1 MVVAYGLTMTSIRR
15 AGVSDV
21 AAVAR
26 RSSAAAWAAGTIIE
40 GEHHRIGR
48 VTRTLVVSLPRVI
61 AAVTAKALAAVRA
74 AAPPAVE
81 VRGTG
86 DGLAGAAFTVLSWN
100 VDEAAVR
107 EELPVA
113 RDLRVVQT
121 LSAGT
126 DWIEPHVPAWATLC
140 SARGSRD
147 VPVAEWVVGA
157 LLGAAYGQFHAA
169 ALRRWDY
176 EQPEELHGT
185 TVLILG
191 HGSIGRAVEAR
202 LAPFGVRVIGVASRA
217 REGVHGVDELAA
229 LLPAADAV
237 VVLLPLTDAT
247 RGLVSAD
254 VLARMPDGA
263 LLVSAGRGAVVDTD
277 ALVAELRSGR
287 LRAVLDVTD
296 PEPLPDGH
304 PLWDLCLAIT
314 PHNAG
319 DSPPADQ
326 RAIALAAEQLGRY
339 VRGESL
345 INVVR

>member
-1 MVVAYGLTMTSIRR
+1 VL
-15 AGVSDV
+15 
-21 AAVAR
+21 
-26 RSSAAAWAAGTIIE
+26 
-40 GEHHRIGR
+40 
-48 VTRTLVVSLPRVI
+48 
-61 AAVTAKALAAVRA
+61 AAVTESALEGIRA
-74 AAPPAVE
+74 AAPPGVE
-81 VRGTG
+81 VRSLA
-86 DGLAGAAFTVLSWN
+86 DGLDGATFVVPRGDDGAALETLQR
-100 VDEAAVR
+100 ARAV
-107 EELPVA
+107 
-113 RDLRVVQT
+113 RVVQA

-126 DWIEPHVPAWATLC
+126 DWLEPHVPPWATLC
-140 SARGSRD
+140 NARGARD
-147 VPVAEWVVGA
+147 APVAEWVVGA
-157 LLGAAYGQFHAA
+157 LLGAAYGQFRAA
-169 ALRRWDY
+169 ALRRWEY
-176 EQPEELHGT
+176 ERPDELHGT

-191 HGSIGRAVEAR
+191 HGSIGRAVETR

-217 REGVHGVDELAA
+217 REGVHGVEELPS

-237 VVLLPLTDAT
+237 VVLLPLTDST

-254 VLARMPDGA
+254 VLARMRDGA

-277 ALVAELRSGR
+277 ALVAELARGR

-304 PLWDLCLAIT
+304 PLWELALAIT

-345 INVVR
+345 LNVVR